1 MNPAGLGRCES
12 KGLTEETQIL
22 RLGQCQLNIVT
33 PAGSVSPLFLLS
45 YSYLI
50 LFFTLGRVKHRRLHP
65 DSSKDS
71 FRADGTLL
79 PLDVRNAASP
89 L

>member
-33 PAGSVSPLFLLS
+33 PAGSVSPLFVSAVL
-45 YSYLI
+45 LI
-50 LFFTLGRVKHRRLHP
+50 LNFIFHSRESEAQEITPRL
-65 DSSKDS
+65 K
-71 FRADGTLL
+71 
-79 PLDVRNAASP
+79 
-89 L
+89 